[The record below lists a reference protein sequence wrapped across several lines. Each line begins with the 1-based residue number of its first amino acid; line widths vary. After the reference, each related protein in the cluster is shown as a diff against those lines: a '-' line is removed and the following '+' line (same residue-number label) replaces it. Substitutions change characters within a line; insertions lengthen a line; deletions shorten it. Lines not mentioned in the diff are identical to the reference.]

1 MNWNLDMYFWEAIR
15 SLDPLPHDYHQRYSN
30 VQAALGL
37 EGMCHVDAWTNRTV
51 AHASRMT
58 AALRG
63 VPGVRVPLVPPD
75 RTHAFYQYCA
85 YVPSRDGL
93 VDLCLRRGVDL
104 ETLHVDVCPD
114 LDSFKPLARM
124 APEGARRVRETI
136 QIPVYESLTDADV
149 IRIAEV
155 VAEAARAQMTATTSV
170 VRES

>member
-1 MNWNLDMYFWEAIR
+1 MR
-15 SLDPLPHDYHQRYSN
+15 
-30 VQAALGL
+30 
-37 EGMCHVDAWTNRTV
+37 HVDAWTNRTV

-63 VPGVRVPLVPPD
+63 VPGVHVPLVPPD

-85 YVPSRDGL
+85 YVPSRDVL
-93 VDLCLRRGVDL
+93 VGLCLRRGIDL

-124 APEGARRVRETI
+124 APEGARRMRETI

-149 IRIAEV
+149 ARIAQV